1 MAVNF
6 VYLCEVTKGKKDM
19 AKNSFS
25 RYIWL
30 IDLINRRGYIKMSEI
45 NEAWRRSMLNDTHD
59 DMPERT
65 FFNHRDAINQIF
77 GLEIKYDRDLGYH
90 IPSTQLKENGVYS
103 WLMQSLSVYNLL
115 NESVDLR
122 DRILFEDV
130 PSVKPFLK
138 DLIQIMRDGNAL
150 NLTYQ
155 SYRNKEPYTFEAHPY
170 CLKMF
175 KQRWYLLAKT
185 PKYDYPTIYSLD
197 RVVDIE
203 ELDIKAEIPK
213 GFKADEYFSQFYGIV
228 TGDGNTIQTIKLK
241 VFGERA
247 NYFRSLPLH
256 HSQEEIETTDEYA
269 VFKYFVVPSVD
280 LVQEILSNGDN
291 VAVIEPKWLANEIK
305 ETLRSCLNLFEN

>member
-1 MAVNF
+1 
-6 VYLCEVTKGKKDM
+6 M

-45 NEAWRRSMLNDTHD
+45 NEAWRKSILNDTHD

-65 FFNHRDAINQIF
+65 FFNHRDSINQIF

-90 IPSTQLKENGVYS
+90 IPNSQLKENGVYS

-138 DLIQIMRDGNAL
+138 DLIQIMRDGKAL

-197 RVVDIE
+197 RIVDIE
-203 ELDIKAEIPK
+203 ELDMKAEIPRN
-213 GFKADEYFSQFYGIV
+213 FKAEEYFSRFYGVV
-228 TGDGNTIQTIKLK
+228 TGLDNTPVEIKLK
-241 VFGERA
+241 VQAMRA
-247 NYFRSLPLH
+247 NYFRDLPLH
-256 HSQEEIETTDEYA
+256 HSQEEIKKTDEYS
-269 VFKYFVVPSVD
+269 VFKYFIVPTPD
-280 LVQEILSNGDN
+280 FIEQILSNGE
-291 VAVIEPKWLANEIK
+291 AVMVTKPKWLADEIK
-305 ETLRSCLNLFEN
+305 EIATNIITNYD

>member
-1 MAVNF
+1 
-6 VYLCEVTKGKKDM
+6 M

-45 NEAWRRSMLNDTHD
+45 NEAWRRSVLNDTHD

-77 GLEIKYDRDLGYH
+77 GLEIKYDRELGYH
-90 IPSTQLKENGVYS
+90 IPNSQLKENVVYS

-150 NLTYQ
+150 SLTYK

-203 ELDIKAEIPK
+203 ELDIKAEIPQ
-213 GFKADEYFSQFYGIV
+213 GFNAEEYFSPFYGII
-228 TGDGNTIQTIKLK
+228 TGDGNKPQPIKLK
-241 VFGERA
+241 VRYDQVF
-247 NYFRSLPLH
+247 YFRSLPLH
-256 HSQEEIETTDEYA
+256 HSQKEEKITD
-269 VFKYFVVPSVD
+269 KYSIFSYYVVPSHD
-280 LVQEILSNGDN
+280 FIQEILSHGD
-291 VAVIEPKWLANEIK
+291 AVQVLEPLDFAELIRTIAINMVNNYKKLQN
-305 ETLRSCLNLFEN
+305 

>member
-1 MAVNF
+1 
-6 VYLCEVTKGKKDM
+6 M

-45 NEAWRRSMLNDTHD
+45 NEAWRRSVLNDTHD

-77 GLEIKYDRDLGYH
+77 GLEIKYDRELGYH
-90 IPSTQLKENGVYS
+90 IPNSQLKENVVYS

-150 NLTYQ
+150 SLTYK

-197 RVVDIE
+197 RIVDVE

-213 GFKADEYFSQFYGIV
+213 DFKADEYFSQFYGIV
-228 TGDGNTIQTIKLK
+228 TGVDGSPEEVKLK
-241 VFGERA
+241 VSAMRA
-247 NYFRSLPLH
+247 NYFRDLPLH
-256 HSQEEIETTDEYA
+256 HSQEEIKRTDDYS
-269 VFKYFVVPSVD
+269 VFKYFIVPTPDFVE
-280 LVQEILSNGDN
+280 EILSNGD
-291 VAVIEPKWLANEIK
+291 AVVVMKPKWLADEIK
-305 ETLRSCLNLFEN
+305 GTLKNMEYQYK

>member
-1 MAVNF
+1 
-6 VYLCEVTKGKKDM
+6 M

-30 IDLINRRGYIKMSEI
+30 IDLINRRGFIKLSEI
-45 NEAWRRSMLNDTHD
+45 NEAWRKSILNDTHD

-65 FFNHRDAINQIF
+65 FFNHRDAIIQIF
-77 GLEIKYDRDLGYH
+77 GIDIKYDRELGYH
-90 IPSTQLKENGVYS
+90 IPAAQMSNNNLRAWMLQT
-103 WLMQSLSVYNLL
+103 LSVNNLL
-115 NESVDLR
+115 NECTDLK
-122 DRILFEDV
+122 DRILFENV
-130 PSVKPFLK
+130 PSVKPHLE
-138 DLIQIMRDGNAL
+138 DIINIMRDGNAM

-155 SYRNKEPYTFEAHPY
+155 SYRNEVPYTFLAHPY

-213 GFKADEYFSQFYGIV
+213 DFKADEYFSQFYGIV

-241 VFGERA
+241 VFGERV

-256 HSQEEIETTDEYA
+256 HSQEEIETAEDYA

-291 VAVIEPKWLANEIK
+291 VLVIEPNWLADKIK
-305 ETLRSCLNLFEN
+305 EIAKKMINNYK

>member
-1 MAVNF
+1 
-6 VYLCEVTKGKKDM
+6 M

-77 GLEIKYDRDLGYH
+77 GLEIKYDRELGYH
-90 IPSTQLKENGVYS
+90 IPNSQLKENVVYS

-150 NLTYQ
+150 NLTYK
-155 SYRNKEPYTFEAHPY
+155 SYKNKEPYTFEAHPY

-228 TGDGNTIQTIKLK
+228 TGVDGSPEEVNLK
-241 VFGERA
+241 VLAMRA
-247 NYFRSLPLH
+247 NYFRDLPLH
-256 HSQEEIETTDEYA
+256 HSQDEIKRTNEYSI
-269 VFKYFVVPSVD
+269 FKYFIIPTPDFVE
-280 LVQEILSNGDN
+280 EILSNGD
-291 VAVIEPKWLANEIK
+291 AVVVMKPKWLADEIK
-305 ETLRSCLNLFEN
+305 EIASNMVHNY

>member
-1 MAVNF
+1 
-6 VYLCEVTKGKKDM
+6 M

-30 IDLINRRGYIKMSEI
+30 IDLINRRGYIKLSEI
-45 NEAWRRSMLNDTHD
+45 NEAWRKSILNDTHD

-65 FFNHRDAINQIF
+65 FFNHRDAISQIF
-77 GLEIKYDRDLGYH
+77 GIDIKYDRELGYH
-90 IPSTQLKENGVYS
+90 IPASQMSNNNLRAWMLQT
-103 WLMQSLSVYNLL
+103 LSVNNLL
-115 NESVDLR
+115 NECTDLK
-122 DRILFEDV
+122 DRILFENV
-130 PSVKPFLK
+130 PSVKPHLE
-138 DLIQIMRDGNAL
+138 DIINIMRDGNAM

-155 SYRNKEPYTFEAHPY
+155 SYRNEVPYTFMAHPY

-213 GFKADEYFSQFYGIV
+213 DFKADEYFSQFYGIV

-256 HSQEEIETTDEYA
+256 HSQEEIETAEDYA

-280 LVQEILSNGDN
+280 LVQEILSNGDS
-291 VAVIEPKWLANEIK
+291 VLVLEPIG
-305 ETLRSCLNLFEN
+305 LRDRLGQIVDNMRQLYCN